1 MQISDMIKLTYT
13 KGYYMEKLYKRE
25 LYLSKIRP
33 FYKDEDM
40 IKVFTGVRRCGKS
53 SIMQLICDELI
64 ENEVSKN
71 NIVYINLDKRPYK
84 GIKTQDQLE
93 KAIDE
98 LFLDIEGTK
107 YLFIDEIQNVKDFEE
122 SINAYREEG
131 DYSIFIT
138 GSNSYMLS
146 GELTT
151 KLTGRYIEF
160 KIGTLSFYEYLE
172 MKKFFNKDINKD
184 MNIEFTNYILEGGF
198 PLTVKY
204 NEVESKKV
212 YVQSVIN
219 EIFEKDIKRNKKI
232 RDKSLFNKIQ
242 TYIINNF
249 GSTTSVDGIREYL
262 KKVNGN
268 EPSKNTIYN
277 YLSVLENAKIISKCS
292 RFDLKSKKS
301 INGEEKYYLTDLSFY
316 FATNTDNRINYGPV
330 LENIIYNYAVLN
342 GYSVSIGKIGK
353 LEVDFIVRDIINND
367 YAYIQVAKTIDNGIV
382 NEKGIPVTEEREFR
396 PLESIKDNY
405 PKYVLTLDY
414 LLQQRN
420 GIKHENIIN
429 FVNNNKKFI

>member
-1 MQISDMIKLTYT
+1 
-13 KGYYMEKLYKRE
+13 MEKLYKRE

-33 FYKDEDM
+33 FYNDEDM
-40 IKVFTGVRRCGKS
+40 IKVLTGVRRCGKS
-53 SIMQLICDELI
+53 SIMQLICNELI

-84 GIKTQDQLE
+84 GIKTQEQLE
-93 KAIDE
+93 KVIDE
-98 LFLDIEGTK
+98 LFSGIEGTK
-107 YLFIDEIQNVKDFEE
+107 YLFIDEIQNVKNFEE

-146 GELTT
+146 GELVT

-160 KIGTLSFYEYLE
+160 KIGTLSFHEYIE
-172 MKKFFNKDINKD
+172 MKKFFNKDTNND

-198 PLTVKY
+198 PLTIKY
-204 NEVESKKV
+204 DDKESKKV

-232 RDKSLFNKIQ
+232 RDKSLFNQIQ

-268 EPSKNTIYN
+268 RPSKNTIYN

-301 INGEEKYYLTDLSFY
+301 LSGGEKYYLTDLSFY
-316 FATNTDNRINYGPV
+316 FASNTDNRINYGPV
-330 LENIIYNYAVLN
+330 LENIIYNYAMLN
-342 GYSVSIGKIGK
+342 GYSVSIGKIDK
-353 LEVDFIVRDIINND
+353 FEVDFIVRGINNN
-367 YAYIQVAKTIDNGIV
+367 YSYIQVAKTIDNGIV
-382 NEKGIPVTEEREFR
+382 NEKGIPVTEEREYR

-405 PKYVLTLDY
+405 PKYVLTLDT

-420 GIKHENIIN
+420 GIKHENIIK
-429 FVNNNKKFI
+429 FLLDKKLF

>member
-1 MQISDMIKLTYT
+1 
-13 KGYYMEKLYKRE
+13 MEKLYKRE
-25 LYLSKIRP
+25 LYLAMIRP

-40 IKVFTGVRRCGKS
+40 IKVLTGVRRCGKS
-53 SIMQLICDELI
+53 SIMELICNELKDNKVAK
-64 ENEVSKN
+64 E

-84 GIKTQDQLE
+84 GIKTPEQLE
-93 KAIDE
+93 KVIDE
-98 LFLDIEGTK
+98 LFLGIEGTK
-107 YLFIDEIQNVKDFEE
+107 YLFIDEIQNIKDFEE

-146 GELTT
+146 GELAT

-160 KIGTLSFYEYLE
+160 RIGTLSFYEYIE
-172 MKKFFNKDINKD
+172 MKKFFNKDINND

-204 NEVESKKV
+204 DEVESKKV

-232 RDKSLFNKIQ
+232 RDKSLFNQIQ

-262 KKVNGN
+262 KRVNGN
-268 EPSKNTIYN
+268 RPGKNTIYN

-301 INGEEKYYLTDLSFY
+301 LNGEEKYYLTDLSFY

-342 GYSVSIGKIGK
+342 GYSVSIGRIGK
-353 LEVDFIVRDIINND
+353 LEVDFIVRDIINNN

-382 NEKGIPVTEEREFR
+382 NDKGIPVTEEREYR

-420 GIKHENIIN
+420 GIKHENIIK
-429 FVNNNKKFI
+429 FILENKKY

>member
-1 MQISDMIKLTYT
+1 
-13 KGYYMEKLYKRE
+13 MEKLYKRE

-40 IKVFTGVRRCGKS
+40 IKVLTGVRRCGKS
-53 SIMQLICDELI
+53 SIMQLICNELI
-64 ENEVSKN
+64 DNGVSES

-84 GIKTQDQLE
+84 GIKTKNQLE
-93 KAIDE
+93 KVIDE
-98 LFLDIEGTK
+98 LFIDVKGTK

-146 GELTT
+146 GELVT

-160 KIGTLSFYEYLE
+160 KIGTLSFYEYIE
-172 MKKFFNKDINKD
+172 MKRFFNKDINSD

-198 PLTVKY
+198 PLTIKY
-204 NEVESKKV
+204 DEVESKKI

-219 EIFEKDIKRNKKI
+219 EIFEKDIKSSKKV
-232 RDKSLFNKIQ
+232 RDKSLFNQIQ

-249 GSTTSVDGIREYL
+249 GSNTSIEGLCNYL
-262 KKVNGN
+262 EKINKHK
-268 EPSKNTIYN
+268 PSKHTIYN

-301 INGEEKYYLTDLSFY
+301 LNGDEKYYLTDLSFY

-353 LEVDFIVRDIINND
+353 LEVDFIVRDIIYNN

-382 NEKGIPVTEEREFR
+382 NEKGIPVTEEREHR

-420 GIKHENIIN
+420 GIKHENII
-429 FVNNNKKFI
+429 KFIIENNIF

>member
-1 MQISDMIKLTYT
+1 M
-13 KGYYMEKLYKRE
+13 GKLYKRE
-25 LYLSKIRP
+25 SYLSKIRP

-40 IKVFTGVRRCGKS
+40 IKVLTGVRRCGKS
-53 SIMQLICDELI
+53 SIMQLICNELI
-64 ENEVSKN
+64 ENNVSKE

-84 GIKTQDQLE
+84 NIKNQDQLE
-93 KAIDE
+93 KIIDE
-98 LFLDIEGTK
+98 LFIGVEGTK
-107 YLFIDEIQNVKDFEE
+107 YLFIDEIQNVEDFEE

-146 GELTT
+146 GELAT

-160 KIGTLSFYEYLE
+160 KIGTLSFYEYIE
-172 MKKFFNKDINKD
+172 MKKFFNKAVNND

-198 PLTVKY
+198 PLTIKY
-204 NEVESKKV
+204 DEVESKKI

-219 EIFEKDIKRNKKI
+219 EIFEKDIKSSKKV
-232 RDKSLFNKIQ
+232 RDKSLFNQIQ
-242 TYIINNF
+242 AYIINNF
-249 GSTTSVDGIREYL
+249 GSTTSIDGLCNYL
-262 KKVNGN
+262 EKINKHK
-268 EPSKNTIYN
+268 PSKHTIYN

-301 INGEEKYYLTDLSFY
+301 LNGEEKYYLTDLSFY

-353 LEVDFIVRDIINND
+353 LEVDFIIRDIINNN

-382 NEKGIPVTEEREFR
+382 NDKGVPITEEREYR

-420 GIKHENIIN
+420 GIKHNNII
-429 FVNNNKKFI
+429 KFILEKNTF

>member
-1 MQISDMIKLTYT
+1 
-13 KGYYMEKLYKRE
+13 MEKLYKRE

-33 FYKDEDM
+33 FYKDVDM
-40 IKVFTGVRRCGKS
+40 IKVLTGVRRCGKS
-53 SIMQLICDELI
+53 SIMQLICNELI

-84 GIKTQDQLE
+84 GIKTQEQLE
-93 KAIDE
+93 KVIDE
-98 LFLDIEGTK
+98 LFLDVEGTK

-146 GELTT
+146 GELVT

-160 KIGTLSFYEYLE
+160 KIGTLSFSEYLG
-172 MKKFFNKDINKD
+172 MKKLFNKDINND

-198 PLTVKY
+198 PLTIKY
-204 NEVESKKV
+204 DEVEGKKV

-219 EIFEKDIKRNKKI
+219 EIFEKDIKNSKKV
-232 RDKSLFNKIQ
+232 RDKSLFNQIQ

-249 GSTTSVDGIREYL
+249 GSTTSIEGLSNYL
-262 KKVNGN
+262 EKINKHK
-268 EPSKNTIYN
+268 PSKHTIYN

-301 INGEEKYYLTDLSFY
+301 LNGEEKYYLTDLSFY

-353 LEVDFIVRDIINND
+353 LEVDFIVRDIINNN

-382 NEKGIPVTEEREFR
+382 NDKGIPVTEEREYR
-396 PLESIKDNY
+396 PLEGIKDNY

-420 GIKHENIIN
+420 GIKHENIIK
-429 FVNNNKKFI
+429 FLIDKKLF

>member
-1 MQISDMIKLTYT
+1 
-13 KGYYMEKLYKRE
+13 MEKLYKRE

-33 FYKDEDM
+33 FYKDVDM
-40 IKVFTGVRRCGKS
+40 IKVLTGVRRCGKS
-53 SIMQLICDELI
+53 SIMQLICNELI

-84 GIKTQDQLE
+84 GIKTQEQLE
-93 KAIDE
+93 KVIDE
-98 LFLDIEGTK
+98 LFLDVEGTK

-146 GELTT
+146 GELVT

-160 KIGTLSFYEYLE
+160 KIGTLSFSEYLG
-172 MKKFFNKDINKD
+172 MKKLFNKDINND

-198 PLTVKY
+198 PLTIKY
-204 NEVESKKV
+204 DEVESKKV

-219 EIFEKDIKRNKKI
+219 EIFEKDIKNSKKV
-232 RDKSLFNKIQ
+232 RDKSLFNQIQ

-249 GSTTSVDGIREYL
+249 GSTTSIEGLSNYL
-262 KKVNGN
+262 EKINKHK
-268 EPSKNTIYN
+268 PSKHTIYN

-301 INGEEKYYLTDLSFY
+301 LNGEEKYYLTDLSFY

-353 LEVDFIVRDIINND
+353 LEVDFIVRDIINNN

-382 NEKGIPVTEEREFR
+382 NDKGIPVTEEREYR
-396 PLESIKDNY
+396 PLEGIKDNY

-420 GIKHENIIN
+420 GIKHENIIK
-429 FVNNNKKFI
+429 FLIDKKLF

>member
-1 MQISDMIKLTYT
+1 MQISDIIKLINTED
-13 KGYYMEKLYKRE
+13 YYMEKLYKRE

-33 FYKDEDM
+33 FYNDEDM
-40 IKVFTGVRRCGKS
+40 IKVLTGVRRCGKS
-53 SIMQLICDELI
+53 SIMQLICNELI

-84 GIKTQDQLE
+84 GIKTQEQLE
-93 KAIDE
+93 KVIDE
-98 LFLDIEGTK
+98 LFSGIEGTK
-107 YLFIDEIQNVKDFEE
+107 YLFIDEIQNVKNFEE

-146 GELTT
+146 GELVT

-160 KIGTLSFYEYLE
+160 KIGTLSFHEYIE
-172 MKKFFNKDINKD
+172 MKKFFNKDTNND

-198 PLTVKY
+198 PLTIKY
-204 NEVESKKV
+204 DDKESKKV

-232 RDKSLFNKIQ
+232 RDKSLFNQIQ

-268 EPSKNTIYN
+268 RPSKNTIYN

-301 INGEEKYYLTDLSFY
+301 LSGGEKYYLTDLSFY
-316 FATNTDNRINYGPV
+316 FASNTDNRINYGPV
-330 LENIIYNYAVLN
+330 LENIIYNYAMLN
-342 GYSVSIGKIGK
+342 GYSVSIGKIDK
-353 LEVDFIVRDIINND
+353 FEVDFIVRGINNN
-367 YAYIQVAKTIDNGIV
+367 YSYIQVAKTIDNGIV
-382 NEKGIPVTEEREFR
+382 NEKGIPVTEEREYR

-405 PKYVLTLDY
+405 PKYVLTLDT

-420 GIKHENIIN
+420 GIKHENIIK
-429 FVNNNKKFI
+429 FLLDKKLF

>member
-1 MQISDMIKLTYT
+1 
-13 KGYYMEKLYKRE
+13 MEKLYKRE

-40 IKVFTGVRRCGKS
+40 IKVLTGVRRCGKS

-84 GIKTQDQLE
+84 GIKTQVQLE
-93 KAIDE
+93 KVIDE
-98 LFLDIEGTK
+98 LFLGIEGTK

-146 GELTT
+146 GELAT

-160 KIGTLSFYEYLE
+160 KIGTLSFYEYIE

-184 MNIEFTNYILEGGF
+184 MNIEFTNYIFEGGF

-212 YVQSVIN
+212 YIQSVIN

-232 RDKSLFNKIQ
+232 RDKSLFSQIQ

-249 GSTTSVDGIREYL
+249 GSTTSVDGIREHL

-268 EPSKNTIYN
+268 RPGKNTIYN

-382 NEKGIPVTEEREFR
+382 NEKGIPVTEQREFR

-420 GIKHENIIN
+420 GIKHENIIK
-429 FVNNNKKFI
+429 FVSNNKKFI

>member
-1 MQISDMIKLTYT
+1 MEVL
-13 KGYYMEKLYKRE
+13 YMKKLYKRE

-33 FYKDEDM
+33 FYNDEDM
-40 IKVFTGVRRCGKS
+40 IKVLTGVRRCGKS
-53 SIMQLICDELI
+53 SIMELICNELKDNKVTK
-64 ENEVSKN
+64 E
-71 NIVYINLDKRPYK
+71 NIVYINLDRRPYK
-84 GIKTQDQLE
+84 GIKTQEKLE
-93 KAIDE
+93 KVIDE
-98 LFLDIEGTK
+98 LFLGVKGKK

-131 DYSIFIT
+131 EYSIFIT

-146 GELTT
+146 GELAT

-160 KIGTLSFYEYLE
+160 KIGTLSFYEYIE
-172 MKKFFNKDINKD
+172 MKKFFNKNINSDI
-184 MNIEFTNYILEGGF
+184 NIEFTNYILEGGF

-204 NEVESKKV
+204 DDKESKKI
-212 YVQSVIN
+212 YVQSVID
-219 EIFEKDIKRNKKI
+219 EIFDKYIKRSKKV
-232 RDKSLFNKIQ
+232 RDKALFNQIQ

-249 GSTTSVDGIREYL
+249 GSITSIDNLSDYL
-262 KKVNGN
+262 EKVNKHK
-268 EPSKNTIYN
+268 PSKHTIYN

-301 INGEEKYYLTDLSFY
+301 LSGEEKYYLTDLSFY

-342 GYSVSIGKIGK
+342 GYSVSIGRIGK
-353 LEVDFIVRDIINND
+353 LEVDFIVRDIINNN

-382 NEKGIPVTEEREFR
+382 NDKGIPVTEEREYR
-396 PLESIKDNY
+396 PLENIKDNY

-429 FVNNNKKFI
+429 FLIDKKLF

>member
-1 MQISDMIKLTYT
+1 MK
-13 KGYYMEKLYKRE
+13 KLYKRE

-33 FYKDEDM
+33 FYNDEDM
-40 IKVFTGVRRCGKS
+40 IKVLTGVRRCGKS
-53 SIMQLICDELI
+53 SIMELICNELKDNKVAK
-64 ENEVSKN
+64 E
-71 NIVYINLDKRPYK
+71 NIVYINLDRRPYK
-84 GIKTQDQLE
+84 GIKTQEKLE
-93 KAIDE
+93 KVIDE
-98 LFLDIEGTK
+98 LFLGVKGKK
-107 YLFIDEIQNVKDFEE
+107 YFFIDEIQNVKDFEE

-131 DYSIFIT
+131 EYSIFIT

-146 GELTT
+146 GELAT

-160 KIGTLSFYEYLE
+160 KIGTLSFYEYIE
-172 MKKFFNKDINKD
+172 MKKFFNKNINSDI
-184 MNIEFTNYILEGGF
+184 NIEFTNYILEGGF

-204 NEVESKKV
+204 DDKESKKI
-212 YVQSVIN
+212 YVQSVID
-219 EIFEKDIKRNKKI
+219 EIFDKDIKRSKKV
-232 RDKSLFNKIQ
+232 RDKALFNQIQ

-249 GSTTSVDGIREYL
+249 GSITSIDNLSDYL
-262 KKVNGN
+262 EKVNKHK
-268 EPSKNTIYN
+268 PSKHTIYN

-301 INGEEKYYLTDLSFY
+301 LSGEEKYYLTDLSFY

-342 GYSVSIGKIGK
+342 GYSVSIGRIGK
-353 LEVDFIVRDIINND
+353 LEVDFIVRDIINNN
-367 YAYIQVAKTIDNGIV
+367 YAYIQVAKTIDNGVIDD
-382 NEKGIPVTEEREFR
+382 KGIPVTEEREYR

-420 GIKHENIIN
+420 GIKHENII
-429 FVNNNKKFI
+429 KFMLKGNIFNV

>member
-1 MQISDMIKLTYT
+1 
-13 KGYYMEKLYKRE
+13 MEKLYKRE

-33 FYKDEDM
+33 FYKDEGM
-40 IKVFTGVRRCGKS
+40 IKVLTGVRRCGKS
-53 SIMQLICDELI
+53 SIMQLICNELI
-64 ENEVSKN
+64 ENGVSKR
-71 NIVYINLDKRPYK
+71 NIAYINLDKRPYK
-84 GIKTQDQLE
+84 GIKTQVQLE
-93 KAIDE
+93 KVIDE
-98 LFLDIEGTK
+98 LFLGIEGTK
-107 YLFIDEIQNVKDFEE
+107 YLFIDEIQNVKNFEE

-131 DYSIFIT
+131 EYSIFIT

-146 GELTT
+146 GELVT

-160 KIGTLSFYEYLE
+160 KIGTLSFHEYIE
-172 MKKFFNKDINKD
+172 MKKFFNKDINND

-198 PLTVKY
+198 PLTIKY
-204 NEVESKKV
+204 DDKESKKV

-232 RDKSLFNKIQ
+232 RDRSLFNQIQ

-268 EPSKNTIYN
+268 RPGKNTIYN

-301 INGEEKYYLTDLSFY
+301 LSGGEKYYLTDLSFY
-316 FATNTDNRINYGPV
+316 FASNTDNRINYGPV
-330 LENIIYNYAVLN
+330 LENIIYNYAMLN
-342 GYSVSIGKIGK
+342 GYSVSIGKIDK
-353 LEVDFIVRDIINND
+353 FEVDFIVRGINNN
-367 YAYIQVAKTIDNGIV
+367 YSYIQVAKTIDNGIV
-382 NEKGIPVTEEREFR
+382 NEKGIPVTEEREYR

-405 PKYVLTLDY
+405 PKYVLTLDT

-420 GIKHENIIN
+420 GIKHENIIK
-429 FVNNNKKFI
+429 FLLDKKLF

>member
-1 MQISDMIKLTYT
+1 
-13 KGYYMEKLYKRE
+13 MEKLYKRE

-33 FYKDEDM
+33 FYEDKDM
-40 IKVFTGVRRCGKS
+40 IKVLTGVRRCGKS
-53 SIMQLICDELI
+53 SIMQLICNELI
-64 ENEVSKN
+64 DNGVSKS

-84 GIKTQDQLE
+84 SIKTQDQLE
-93 KAIDE
+93 KIIDE
-98 LFLDIEGTK
+98 SFLGIEGTK
-107 YLFIDEIQNVKDFEE
+107 FLFIDEIQNVKNFEE
-122 SINAYREEG
+122 CINAYREEG
-131 DYSIFIT
+131 EYSIFIT

-146 GELTT
+146 GELVT

-160 KIGTLSFYEYLE
+160 KIGTLSFYEYIE
-172 MKKFFNKDINKD
+172 MKKFFKKEINNN

-198 PLTVKY
+198 PLTIKY
-204 NEVESKKV
+204 DEVESKKV
-212 YVQSVIN
+212 YVQSIIN
-219 EIFEKDIKRNKKI
+219 EIFDKDIKRSKKI
-232 RDKSLFNKIQ
+232 RDKSLFNQIQ

-249 GSTTSVDGIREYL
+249 GSTTSIEGLCNYL
-262 KKVNGN
+262 EKINKHK
-268 EPSKNTIYN
+268 PSKHTVYN

-301 INGEEKYYLTDLSFY
+301 LNGEEKYYLTDLSFY
-316 FATNTDNRINYGPV
+316 FVTNTDNRINYGPV
-330 LENIIYNYAVLN
+330 LENIIYNYALLN

-353 LEVDFIVRDIINND
+353 LEVDFIVRDILNNN

-382 NEKGIPVTEEREFR
+382 NEKGIPVTEEREYR

-429 FVNNNKKFI
+429 FMIESKTF